1 MSVHKSAHIDWM
13 DEQDFASEVQAEL
26 ARESAF
32 FAERAFPSH
41 SVDFED
47 EAAIAAMIDHAMAI
61 EEAEEELFDHAA
73 NFEV

>member
-13 DEQDFASEVQAEL
+13 DQQD
-26 ARESAF
+26 RI
-32 FAERAFPSH
+32 
-41 SVDFED
+41 VDFED